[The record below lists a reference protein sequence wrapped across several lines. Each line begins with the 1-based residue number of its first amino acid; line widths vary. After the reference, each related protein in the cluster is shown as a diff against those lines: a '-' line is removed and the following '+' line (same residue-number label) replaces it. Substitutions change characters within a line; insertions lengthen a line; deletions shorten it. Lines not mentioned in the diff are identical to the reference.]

1 MTAIVPLTETP
12 LLREVLRHAEAL
24 LREAGVDTPELDARI
39 LMGTALGM
47 TREHML
53 IHATARLNPAQV
65 GRVLGFIARRVDR
78 EPVSRILG
86 RREFWSLDFHLSPA
100 TLDPRPDS
108 ETLIDEAL
116 AAIADKKAPLS
127 ILDLGTGTGC
137 LLLALLSELP
147 NAAGTG
153 IDRSEEAVA
162 TAIANAH
169 RLGLGQRARFAV
181 GDWGTGLTECFDLVV
196 SNPPY
201 IPDAEIE
208 TLAPE
213 VVRFDPMAALAGGTD
228 GLNAYR
234 TIIAQLPN
242 LLKSNGKVIF
252 EVGAGQSGDVSAL
265 LASAGFSGIGTRRDL
280 AGVERAVFGHLSG

>member
-1 MTAIVPLTETP
+1 MTGITPLNETP

-24 LREAGVDTPELDARI
+24 LREAGVDTPELDARL
-39 LMGTALGM
+39 LMGAALGM

-53 IHATARLNPAQV
+53 IHATARLNQAQV
-65 GRVLGFIARRVDR
+65 TRVLGFIARRVDR

-86 RREFWSLDFHLSPA
+86 RREFWNLDFHLSPA

-116 AAIADKKAPLS
+116 AGIPDKKAPLS

-153 IDRSEEAVA
+153 IDQSEEAVTTA
-162 TAIANAH
+162 TANAR

-181 GDWGTGLTECFDLVV
+181 GDWGAGLTERFDLVI

-201 IPDAEIE
+201 IPEAEIQ

-213 VVRFDPMAALAGGTD
+213 VVRFDPVAALAGGPD
-228 GLNAYR
+228 GLDAYR
-234 TIIAQLPN
+234 TIVRQLPN
-242 LLKSNGKVIF
+242 LLKPKGKIIF
-252 EVGAGQSGDVSAL
+252 EVGAGQSADVAAL
-265 LASAGFSGIGTRRDL
+265 LSEAGFNSIGMRRDL
-280 AGVERAVFGHLSG
+280 AGVERAVFGHWNG

>member
-1 MTAIVPLTETP
+1 MTGAAPLSETP

-24 LREAGVDTPELDARI
+24 LREAGVDTPDLDARI
-39 LMGTALGM
+39 LMGSALGM

-53 IHATARLNPAQV
+53 IHATARLNQPQV

-86 RREFWSLDFHLSPA
+86 RREFWSLDFQLSPA

-116 AAIADKKAPLS
+116 AGIPDKKAPLS

-147 NAAGTG
+147 NAVGTG
-153 IDRSEEAVA
+153 IDRSEEAVVTA
-162 TAIANAH
+162 TANAR
-169 RLGLGQRARFAV
+169 RLGLGQRARVAV
-181 GDWGTGLTECFDLVV
+181 GDWGAEVNDRFDLVV

-201 IPDAEIE
+201 IPEAEIE
-208 TLAPE
+208 ALAPE
-213 VVRFDPMAALAGGTD
+213 VVRFDPLAALAGGPD
-228 GLNAYR
+228 GLDAYR

-265 LASAGFSGIGTRRDL
+265 LASAGFGAIGTRRDL

>member
-1 MTAIVPLTETP
+1 MTGVARLTETP

-24 LREAGVDTPELDARI
+24 LREAGVDTPELDARL
-39 LMGTALGM
+39 LMSAALGM

-53 IHATARLNPAQV
+53 IHATARLNQAQV
-65 GRVLGFIARRVDR
+65 ARVLGFIARRVER

-108 ETLIDEAL
+108 ETVIEEAL
-116 AAIADKKAPLS
+116 AGLPDKKAPVS
-127 ILDLGTGTGC
+127 VLDLGTGTGC

-147 NAAGTG
+147 NASGTG
-153 IDRSEEAVA
+153 VDKSEEAVVTA
-162 TAIANAH
+162 TANAR

-181 GDWGTGLTECFDLVV
+181 GNWGSGLTECFDLVI

-201 IPDAEIE
+201 IPEGEIE

-213 VVRFDPMAALAGGTD
+213 VVRFDPVAALAGGPD
-228 GLNAYR
+228 GLDAYR
-234 TIIAQLPN
+234 AI
-242 LLKSNGKVIF
+242 
-252 EVGAGQSGDVSAL
+252 VSTAPQP
-265 LASAGFSGIGTRRDL
+265 
-280 AGVERAVFGHLSG
+280 VEIQGEGHLRGRCRAIRRCGGASRRCWF